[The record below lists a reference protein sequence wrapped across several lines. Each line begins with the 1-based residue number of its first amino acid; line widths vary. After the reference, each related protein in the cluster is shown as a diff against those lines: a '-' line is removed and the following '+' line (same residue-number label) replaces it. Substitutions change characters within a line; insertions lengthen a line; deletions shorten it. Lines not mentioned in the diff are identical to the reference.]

1 MNEVKLNLARKWR
14 SKNFNEIVGQ
24 DLPVRM
30 LKNSLYRQQYFP
42 VYLFSGQRGCGKTTT
57 ARVFAM
63 ALNCA
68 LLKKFQ
74 EEPQSIV
81 LPCLQCESCV
91 VALSGKHPD
100 FIEIDAASHTGVDN
114 VRQIVD
120 AASYLPVLGSKKI
133 YLIDEAHMLSKAAF
147 NALLKILEEPPQSTL
162 FILATTDLHK
172 IIDTVQS
179 RCFQLFFSPIANTDL
194 LGHLQNVCQTEEIL
208 FEDNALSLI
217 VQESEGS
224 ARDALNLLEQVR
236 FSTGLVTKQA
246 VLQVLGH
253 LDDEQVLALFEA
265 IALKWPADVLRM
277 MKNIDFGSHD
287 PEFVWQRLLD
297 LIRALL
303 WVKHGITPIVFAEH
317 GQTLT
322 RLAAQC
328 SFLQLNMML
337 EIMCSNENAF
347 QRAAGKSGFFEIIIL
362 QMCKKNIPESDSN
375 SGTSCAQSSASP
387 MQDAAIVSEQ
397 QDDEDEEQ
405 DDEPADQEEREEVV
419 EIDKNN
425 FRSAWD
431 LFVKDICTLND
442 PLVASVIT
450 QGTYLNFDPV
460 SGKLDIEFSSE
471 LAFFKT
477 LLEDTHK
484 VWSPFLQTK
493 FERSSFATAMADRLV
508 QLHPLFTGASQ
519 KKLTPQVPEQTLL
532 PRSVSSLPTHQG
544 GGSAAPLRPVSQT
557 QVSQAKTSQ
566 AHASQAK
573 ASFHNKPFEK
583 KQEKAFAP
591 FNNNKYAGRKTSSLA
606 SQSSVIDISDIAVWQ
621 TAHMIMRHFPGTVRE
636 IRE

>member
-30 LKNSLYRQQYFP
+30 LKNSLYREQFFP

-74 EEPQSIV
+74 QEPQAVI

-114 VRQIVD
+114 VRQIVE

-179 RCFQLFFSPIANTDL
+179 RCFQLFFSPIATPVL
-194 LGHLQNVCQTEEIL
+194 FGHLQNVCHAEGVL

-217 VQESEGS
+217 VKESEGS

-236 FSTGLVTKQA
+236 FSTGLVTKHA

-253 LDDEQVLALFEA
+253 LEDEQVIDLFEA
-265 IALKWPADVLRM
+265 IILKGPADVLQM
-277 MKNIDFGSHD
+277 MKSIDLGSHD

-297 LIRALL
+297 LMRALL
-303 WVKHGITPIVFAEH
+303 WVKHGISPTIFVEH
-317 GQTLT
+317 ERTLS

-328 SFLQLNMML
+328 SFLQLNTML
-337 EIMCSNENAF
+337 EMMYRNENAF
-347 QRAAGKSGFFEIIIL
+347 QRAAGKSGLFEIILL
-362 QMCKKNIPESDSN
+362 QMCKKNIPESDPN
-375 SGTSCAQSSASP
+375 NGTSSAQSSASP
-387 MQDAAIVSEQ
+387 MTDNATLVEQ
-397 QDDEDEEQ
+397 KDYEQEDEES
-405 DDEPADQEEREEVV
+405 EDQEEIEEVV
-419 EIDKNN
+419 EVTRDS
-425 FRSAWD
+425 FHLAWEQ
-431 LFVKDICTLND
+431 FVKEICTLND
-442 PLVASVIT
+442 PLVASVVT
-450 QGTYLNFDPV
+450 QGTYRNFDPA

-471 LAFFKT
+471 VSFFKS
-477 LLEDTHK
+477 LLEDSHK
-484 VWSPFLQTK
+484 VWAPLIQEK
-493 FERSSFATAMADRLV
+493 FKQQV
-508 QLHPLFTGASQ
+508 QLHASFTGAPQ
-519 KKLTPQVPEQTLL
+519 KKMVQPVTERP
-532 PRSVSSLPTHQG
+532 SLPKQPMTSVPKNERSLS
-544 GGSAAPLRPVSQT
+544 GGSLGSAPSVKIS
-557 QVSQAKTSQ
+557 V
-566 AHASQAK
+566 
-573 ASFHNKPFEK
+573 NKHFEK

-591 FNNNKYAGRKTSSLA
+591 FNKKYAGHKSSSISL
-606 SQSSVIDISDIAVWQ
+606 QSLVIDISDTSVWK